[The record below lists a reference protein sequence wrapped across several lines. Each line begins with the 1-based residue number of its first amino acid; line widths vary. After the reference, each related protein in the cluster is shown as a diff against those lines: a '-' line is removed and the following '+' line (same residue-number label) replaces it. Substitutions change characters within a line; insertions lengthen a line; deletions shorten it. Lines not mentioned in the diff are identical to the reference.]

1 MPDNNNNWDVIVIGS
16 GLGGLTAA
24 AYLATNGRRTLV
36 LEQHYVAGG
45 NSHVFRRKAL
55 KGKLELEFD
64 VGVHYIG
71 DCEPGG
77 LIPSILQGV
86 GIDDIEYVEMDPD
99 GFDTIM
105 FPGLTVRV
113 PRGWDR
119 YRDRLVEALP
129 DDETGIHRCVGVL
142 EALADE
148 MPRIPLPPKPE
159 DLPRL
164 MQEFPNFFRWGM
176 RPLSALFDD
185 CGLGQKARAVLS
197 AESGTYALPPSK
209 TPVLLHSILMDHY
222 IRRGAYYP
230 KGGGQ
235 VFAAH
240 LVDVLRSNGGELR
253 TRVRVDRILVE
264 DGHVQGVRLINGE
277 EITAPV
283 VISNADLKRTY
294 LELLGEEHVKPQT
307 AARIKQ
313 LKMALPLFCVY
324 LGLDIDLRG
333 RIPNTNYLYFPS
345 YDVEGMYKD
354 CFEGRLP
361 SDLMLYITSGSVKD
375 PETDHI
381 APKGYTS
388 LEIMTLV
395 PADYPLWNIEEG
407 PAAGEKYHRN
417 PDYKSAKQQLTD
429 AMIEGAEQIIPG
441 LKNHI
446 IWKEAA
452 TPITQESYTL
462 STGGTSYG
470 IELSPEQ
477 FGPARPGTAT
487 EVGGLYV
494 VGASTMYAHGIA
506 GVMRGGIACAGAIL
520 GRDLMADVTAGKV
533 FGDPGALAGA
543 GAGWDPWQASR

>member
-1 MPDNNNNWDVIVIGS
+1 MFLCILAGGGAEYWGAPCRQQQLGRHCHRS

-24 AYLATNGRRTLV
+24 AYLARTAGARSSI
-36 LEQHYVAGG
+36 EQHYVAGG

-77 LIPSILQGV
+77 LIPSVLRGV
-86 GIDDIEYVEMDPD
+86 GLEGKIEYVEMDPD
-99 GFDTIM
+99 GFDTLM

-209 TPVLLHSILMDHY
+209 TPVLLHSMLMDHY

-253 TRVRVDRILVE
+253 TRVRVDRILVK
-264 DGHVQGVRLINGE
+264 DGHVQGVRLTDGE
-277 EITAPV
+277 EITAPI

-294 LELLGEEHVKPQT
+294 FELLGEEHIKPQT
-307 AARIKQ
+307 ASRIKQ

-324 LGLDIDLRG
+324 LGLDTDLRG

-345 YDVEGMYKD
+345 YDVEGMYQD

-361 SDLMLYITSGSVKD
+361 SNLMLYITSGSVKD

-395 PADYPLWNIEEG
+395 PADYPLWNIEKG

-429 AMIEGAEQIIPG
+429 AICEAIIRQSIGSGAV
-441 LKNHI
+441 
-446 IWKEAA
+446 ASA
-452 TPITQESYTL
+452 TAVSRVY
-462 STGGTSYG
+462 
-470 IELSPEQ
+470 PEQ
-477 FGPARPGTAT
+477 FPARI
-487 EVGGLYV
+487 Y
-494 VGASTMYAHGIA
+494 
-506 GVMRGGIACAGAIL
+506 R
-520 GRDLMADVTAGKV
+520 
-533 FGDPGALAGA
+533 
-543 GAGWDPWQASR
+543 

>member
-1 MPDNNNNWDVIVIGS
+1 MSDNNSWDAIVIGS

-45 NSHVFRRKAL
+45 NSHVFRRRAL
-55 KGKLELEFD
+55 KGKIELEFD

-71 DCEPGG
+71 DCRRGG
-77 LIPSILQGV
+77 LIPSVLHGV

-99 GFDTIM
+99 GFDTLM

-113 PRGWDR
+113 PKGWDR
-119 YRDRLVEALP
+119 YRQRLIDALP
-129 DDETGIHRCVGVL
+129 DDETGIHRCVEVL
-142 EALADE
+142 EALAGE
-148 MPRIPLPPKPE
+148 MPRIPLPVKTD

-185 CGLGQKARAVLS
+185 CGLGQKARAVL
-197 AESGTYALPPSK
+197 AGESGTYALPPSR
-209 TPVLLHSILMDHY
+209 TPVLLHAMLMDHY
-222 IRRGAYYP
+222 LRDGAYYP

-235 VFAAH
+235 VFAAR
-240 LVDVLRSNGGELR
+240 LVDVLRGSGGELR
-253 TRVRVDRILVE
+253 TQVRVERILVE
-264 DGHVQGVRLINGE
+264 DGHVTGVRLATGE
-277 EITAPV
+277 EIQAPV

-294 LELLGEEHVKPQT
+294 LEMLGEEHVSPQT
-307 AARIKQ
+307 AARMKQ

-345 YDVEGMYKD
+345 YDIEGMYED
-354 CFEGRLP
+354 CFQGRLP
-361 SDLMLYITSGSVKD
+361 SNLMLYLTSGSVKD
-375 PETDHI
+375 PETGRI

-395 PADYPLWNIEEG
+395 PADYPLWDIEEG
-407 PAAGEKYHRN
+407 PTAGEKYHRK
-417 PDYKSAKQQLTD
+417 PGYRSAKEQLTE
-429 AMIEGAEQIIPG
+429 AMIDGAEQIIPG
-441 LKNHI
+441 LKDHI

-452 TPITQESYTL
+452 TPITQERFTL

-477 FGPARPGTAT
+477 FGPGRPGTST
-487 EVGGLYV
+487 EVKGLYV

-506 GVMRGGIACAGAIL
+506 GVMRGGIACAGAVL
-520 GRDLMADVTAGKV
+520 GKDLMREVMDGRV
-533 FGDPGALAGA
+533 FGSPALAGA
-543 GAGWDPWQASR
+543 GRDPWRASR

>member
-1 MPDNNNNWDVIVIGS
+1 MPDNNSWDAIVIGS

-24 AYLATNGRRTLV
+24 AYLAANGRRTLV

-45 NSHVFRRKAL
+45 NSSVFRRRAL
-55 KGKLELEFD
+55 KGKLPLEFD

-71 DCEPGG
+71 DCQPGG
-77 LIPSILQGV
+77 FIPSVLRGV
-86 GIDDIEYVEMDPD
+86 GIDDVEFVELDPD
-99 GFDTIM
+99 GFDTLM

-113 PRGWDR
+113 PKGWDR
-119 YRDRLVEALP
+119 YRERLVEALP
-129 DDETGIHRCVGVL
+129 DDETGIHRCLGVL

-176 RPLSALFDD
+176 RPLSDLFDD

-197 AESGTYALPPSK
+197 AESGTYALPPSR
-209 TPVLLHSILMDHY
+209 TPVLLHAVLMHHY
-222 IRRGAYYP
+222 IRAGAYYP

-240 LVDVLRSNGGELR
+240 LVDVIRTHGGAVR
-253 TRVRVDRILVE
+253 TRVRVQRILVE
-264 DGHVQGVRLINGE
+264 DGHVRGVRLTTGE
-277 EITAPV
+277 DILAPV
-283 VISNADLKRTY
+283 VVSNADIKRTY
-294 LELLGEEHVKPQT
+294 LEMLGEEHISDQT

-313 LKMALPLFCVY
+313 FRMALPLFIVY

-333 RIPNTNYLYFPS
+333 RIPVTNYLYFPS
-345 YDVEGMYKD
+345 YDVEGPYQD

-361 SDLMLYITSGSVKD
+361 RDLMLYLTSGSVKD
-375 PETDHI
+375 PDACHI
-381 APKGYTS
+381 APEGYTS

-395 PADYPLWNIEEG
+395 PPDYPLWSIEEG
-407 PAAGEKYHRN
+407 PTAGEKYQRN
-417 PDYKSAKQQLTD
+417 PDYRSAKEHLME

-441 LKNHI
+441 LREHI

-452 TPITQESYTL
+452 TPITQERFTL

-477 FGPARPGTAT
+477 FGPARPGTTT
-487 EVGGLYV
+487 EIGGLFMA
-494 VGASTMYAHGIA
+494 GASTMFAHGIG

-520 GRDLMADVTAGKV
+520 GRDLMREVMDGKV
-533 FGDPGALAGA
+533 FGNPKALAGVA
-543 GAGWDPWQASR
+543 SGRDAWQASR

>member
-1 MPDNNNNWDVIVIGS
+1 MSDTSTWDAIVIGS
-16 GLGGLTAA
+16 GLGGLTTA
-24 AYLATNGRRTLV
+24 AYLAANGRRTVV

-45 NSHVFRRKAL
+45 NSHVFRRRAL

-71 DCEPGG
+71 DCGPGG
-77 LIPSILQGV
+77 LIPSVLRGV
-86 GIDDIEYVEMDPD
+86 GIDDIDYVEMDPD
-99 GFDTIM
+99 GFDTLM

-113 PRGWDR
+113 PKGWDR
-119 YRDRLVEALP
+119 YRERLVEALP
-129 DDETGIHRCVGVL
+129 DDETGIHRCVSVL
-142 EALADE
+142 EALANE
-148 MPRIPLPPKPE
+148 MPRIPLPPRPQ

-197 AESGTYALPPSK
+197 AESGTYALPPSR
-209 TPVLLHSILMDHY
+209 TPVLLHAMLMDHY
-222 IRRGAYYP
+222 IRAGAYYP

-235 VFAAH
+235 VFAAR
-240 LVDVLRSNGGELR
+240 LVEALRANGGELQ

-264 DGHVQGVRLINGE
+264 DGDVRGVRLTTGE
-277 EITAPV
+277 EIIAPV

-294 LELLGEEHVKPQT
+294 LELIGEENISAQA

-324 LGLDIDLRG
+324 VGLDIDLRG

-345 YDVEGMYKD
+345 YDVEGMYQD

-361 SDLMLYITSGSVKD
+361 SSLMLYITSGSVKD
-375 PETDHI
+375 PDSDRI

-395 PADYPLWNIEEG
+395 PPNYPLWSIEKG
-407 PAAGEKYHRN
+407 PAAGERYHRN
-417 PDYKSAKQQLTD
+417 PDYRSAKEQLTA
-429 AMIEGAEQIIPG
+429 AMIDGAERVIPG
-441 LKNHI
+441 LKEHI

-452 TPITQESYTL
+452 SPITQEKFTL

-477 FGPARPGTAT
+477 FGPGRPGTRT
-487 EVGGLYV
+487 EVKGLYV

-506 GVMRGGIACAGAIL
+506 GVMRGGVACAGAVL
-520 GRDLMADVTAGKV
+520 GRDLMKEVMEGGS
-533 FGDPGALAGA
+533 FGRPPALAA
-543 GAGWDPWQASR
+543 GVGWDPWQASR

>member
-1 MPDNNNNWDVIVIGS
+1 MPDNNNWDVIVIGS
-16 GLGGLTAA
+16 ASAASPPPHTSPRTAGA
-24 AYLATNGRRTLV
+24 RSSI
-36 LEQHYVAGG
+36 EQHYVAGG

-77 LIPSILQGV
+77 LIPSVLRGV
-86 GIDDIEYVEMDPD
+86 GLEGKIEYVEMDPD
-99 GFDTIM
+99 GFDTLM

-209 TPVLLHSILMDHY
+209 TPVLLHSMLMDHY

-253 TRVRVDRILVE
+253 TRVRVDRILVK
-264 DGHVQGVRLINGE
+264 DGHVQGVRLTDGE
-277 EITAPV
+277 EITAPI

-294 LELLGEEHVKPQT
+294 FELLGEEHIKPQT
-307 AARIKQ
+307 ASRIKQ

-324 LGLDIDLRG
+324 LGLDTDLRG

-345 YDVEGMYKD
+345 YDVEGMYQD

-361 SDLMLYITSGSVKD
+361 SNLMLYITSGSVKD

-395 PADYPLWNIEEG
+395 PADYPLWNIEKG

-429 AMIEGAEQIIPG
+429 AICEAIIRQSIGSGAV
-441 LKNHI
+441 
-446 IWKEAA
+446 ASA
-452 TPITQESYTL
+452 TAVSRVY
-462 STGGTSYG
+462 
-470 IELSPEQ
+470 PEQ
-477 FGPARPGTAT
+477 FPARI
-487 EVGGLYV
+487 Y
-494 VGASTMYAHGIA
+494 
-506 GVMRGGIACAGAIL
+506 R
-520 GRDLMADVTAGKV
+520 
-533 FGDPGALAGA
+533 
-543 GAGWDPWQASR
+543 

>member
-1 MPDNNNNWDVIVIGS
+1 MSNNSTWDAIVIGS

-24 AYLATNGRRTLV
+24 AYVATNGRRTLV

-45 NSHVFRRKAL
+45 NSHVFRRRAL
-55 KGKLELEFD
+55 KGKLELEFY

-71 DCEPGG
+71 DCQPGG
-77 LIPSILQGV
+77 LIPSVLRGV

-99 GFDTIM
+99 GFDTLM

-113 PRGWDR
+113 PKGWER
-119 YRDRLVEALP
+119 YRERLIDALP
-129 DDETGIHRCVGVL
+129 DDETGIHRCVEVL
-142 EALADE
+142 EALAGE
-148 MPRIPLPPKPE
+148 MSRIPLPVKAE

-185 CGLGQKARAVLS
+185 CGLGQKARAVL
-197 AESGTYALPPSK
+197 AGESGTYALPPSR
-209 TPVLLHSILMDHY
+209 TPVLLHAMLMDHY
-222 IRRGAYYP
+222 LRDGAYYP

-235 VFAAH
+235 VFAAR
-240 LVDVLRSNGGELR
+240 LVDVLRASGGELR
-253 TRVRVDRILVE
+253 TQVRVERILVD
-264 DGHVQGVRLINGE
+264 DGRVTGVRLATGE
-277 EITAPV
+277 EILAPV

-294 LELLGEEHVKPQT
+294 LEMLGEENVSPQT
-307 AARIKQ
+307 AARVKQ

-345 YDVEGMYKD
+345 YDIEGMYQD
-354 CFEGRLP
+354 CLEGRLP
-361 SDLMLYITSGSVKD
+361 SNLMLYLTSGSVKD
-375 PETDHI
+375 PETDRI

-395 PADYPLWNIEEG
+395 PADYPLWDIEEG
-407 PAAGEKYHRN
+407 PTAGEKYHRK
-417 PDYKSAKQQLTD
+417 PGYRSAKEHLTD
-429 AMIEGAEQIIPG
+429 AMIDGAEQIIPG
-441 LKNHI
+441 LKDHI

-452 TPITQESYTL
+452 TPITQEHFTL

-477 FGPARPGTAT
+477 FGPGRPGTST
-487 EVGGLYV
+487 EIDGLYV

-506 GVMRGGIACAGAIL
+506 GVMRGGVACAGAVL
-520 GRDLMADVTAGKV
+520 GRDLMREVMGGRV
-533 FGDPGALAGA
+533 FGKPVLAGA
-543 GAGWDPWQASR
+543 GRDPWRASR